1 MVIIKETSSIRCSK
15 CGCVFEFD
23 NSDVKEKTKT
33 IREDVG
39 IIIPIYRNVNYKIRY
54 VNCPVCGY
62 PKEIWS
68 KSEN

>member
-15 CGCVFEFD
+15 CGCVFKFD
-23 NSDVKEKTKT
+23 NSYVKEKTKT

-68 KSEN
+68 ESE

>member
-1 MVIIKETSSIRCSK
+1 MVTIKEVPSRRCSK

-33 IREDVG
+33 MREDVG
-39 IIIPIYRNVNYKIRY
+39 IIIPIYRNMNYKIRY

-62 PKEIWS
+62 EWEIWS
-68 KSEN
+68 KSE

>member
-23 NSDVKEKTKT
+23 NSDIIEKTKT
-33 IREDVG
+33 IREDG
-39 IIIPIYRNVNYKIRY
+39 
-54 VNCPVCGY
+54 GY

-68 KSEN
+68 ESE

>member
-1 MVIIKETSSIRCSK
+1 MVIIKETSSMTCHK

-23 NSDVKEKTKT
+23 NSDIKETIKS

-62 PKEIWS
+62 GREIWS
-68 KSEN
+68 KSE